1 MEPTN
6 RAAATYYRTFQKALE
21 KIAEIDPTAKS
32 AAYKSQLSQL
42 EINLKNIKK
51 IEPSYD
57 TSSLEAE
64 VEKYKNTITSQDKS
78 KSLDKDL
85 LALNKGFDHFAKILT
100 ETKLNFDNIDLQ
112 VKNSVEP
119 MNRDIANFKKN
130 HPTYNTS
137 EFETRV
143 KDFQQKLR
151 AKLES
156 ASSDN
161 KSTHSLKDD
170 IEHTV
175 MLQYLGWRDVEDED
189 FIYGSHNPTGNL
201 YLPDYIWSQ
210 AGIEKL
216 QSILEGYTKRMGA
229 FTARYDLKELN
240 TLYEINA
247 EGDVESIRR
256 DEQGDHYKQST
267 VVSFL
272 KISSTQAKAQLA
284 QCRTEL
290 KVLEEVS
297 DFVVETYFNK
307 KVEALKWIHLAKIF
321 NKYDRLVEIG
331 NKYQDVW
338 NAYGSLDD
346 YKETIRKNSLK
357 RAKLVRLPKA
367 AKHDEEI
374 EALAKVAFESK
385 GWNEEVLKII
395 LLGQDWRLER
405 NSEFIVGRVYDVA
418 IAAKQKP
425 GICMLYNTTMRQE
438 DVGGRFSSPF
448 ISSYNSKA
456 IAEENI

>member
-6 RAAATYYRTFQKALE
+6 RAAVTYYRTFQKALE

-32 AAYKSQLSQL
+32 VAYKSQLSQL
-42 EINLKNIKK
+42 ELNLKNIKK

-57 TSSLEAE
+57 TKSLEAE
-64 VEKYKNTITSQDKS
+64 VNKYKNTINSQDKS

-85 LALNKGFDHFAKILT
+85 LALNKGFDHFSKILA

-119 MNRDIANFKKN
+119 INRDIANFKKN
-130 HPTYNTS
+130 HPTYDTT

-143 KDFQQKLR
+143 KEFQQKFR
-151 AKLES
+151 AKLEGA
-156 ASSDN
+156 ASNN
-161 KSTHSLKDD
+161 KNTLSLRDD
-170 IEHTV
+170 LEHTL
-175 MLQYLGWRDVEDED
+175 MLQHLGWRDVEDED

-216 QSILEGYTKRMGA
+216 QSILDEYTKRIVD
-229 FTARYDLKELN
+229 FTAKYDLQELN
-240 TLYEINA
+240 SLYEINKD
-247 EGDVESIRR
+247 GDVDSIRR
-256 DEQGDHYKQST
+256 GEDGDNYKQNT
-267 VVSFL
+267 VVSFV
-272 KISSTQAKAQLA
+272 KISADKAKAQLA
-284 QCRTEL
+284 TVRTEL
-290 KVLEEVS
+290 KALEEVS
-297 DFVVETYFNK
+297 DFEVETYFNK
-307 KVEALKWIHLAKIF
+307 KIDALKWIHLAKIF
-321 NKYDRLVEIG
+321 NKYNRIVEIG
-331 NKYQDVW
+331 KKYQEVW
-338 NAYGSLDD
+338 DAYGSIDE
-346 YKETIRKNSLK
+346 YKETIKKNSLK

-374 EALAKVAFESK
+374 EALTKVAFESK
-385 GWNEEVLKII
+385 GWNEEVLKVI
-395 LLGQDWRLER
+395 LLGHDWRLER
-405 NSEFIVGRVYDVA
+405 NSEFIIGRVYDVA
-418 IAAKQKP
+418 IAAKQKS
-425 GICMLYNTTMRQE
+425 GVCMLYNATMRQE

>member
-6 RAAATYYRTFQKALE
+6 RAAITYYRTFQKALE
-21 KIAEIDPTAKS
+21 KISGIDPTVKS
-32 AAYKSQLSQL
+32 AAYKSQLSQMEL
-42 EINLKNIKK
+42 NLKNIKK

-57 TSSLEAE
+57 TSLLEAE
-64 VEKYKNTITSQDKS
+64 VDKYKNTINSQDTS

-85 LALNKGFDHFAKILT
+85 LALNKGFDHFAKILS

-119 MNRDIANFKKN
+119 INRDIAIFKKN
-130 HPTYNTS
+130 HPTYNT
-137 EFETRV
+137 EDLEARV
-143 KDFQQKLR
+143 RDFQKQFR
-151 AKLES
+151 AKLEG
-156 ASSDN
+156 ASFEN
-161 KSTHSLKDD
+161 KSTHSLREDL
-170 IEHTV
+170 ENTV
-175 MLQYLGWRDVEDED
+175 TLKQLGWRDVEDED
-189 FIYGSHNPTGNL
+189 FIYGSHNPTSNP
-201 YLPDYIWSQ
+201 YLPNYIWSQ

-216 QSILEGYTKRMGA
+216 ESILEGYTRRLGI
-229 FTARYDLKELN
+229 FTGKYDLNELN
-240 TLYEINA
+240 NLYEVNA
-247 EGDVESIRR
+247 HGDVESKRR
-256 DEQGDHYKQST
+256 DAIGDNYKQNT
-267 VVSFL
+267 VISFVQ
-272 KISSTQAKAQLA
+272 ISSVEAKAQLA
-284 QCRTEL
+284 AVRTEL

-297 DFVVETYFNK
+297 DFVVEIYFNG
-307 KVEALKWIHLAKIF
+307 KVDSLKWIHLSKIF

-346 YKETIRKNSLK
+346 YKETIRRNSLK
-357 RAKLVRLPKA
+357 RAKLVKLPKA
-367 AKHDEEI
+367 AKHNDEI

-405 NSEFIVGRVYDVA
+405 NSEFIIGRVYDVA
-418 IAAKQKP
+418 IAAKQKT
-425 GICMLYNTTMRQE
+425 GMCMLYNATIRQE
-438 DVGGRFSSPF
+438 DVGGRVSSPF